1 MKLFISLLLPVL
13 IIFSLLS
20 GCRSYPA
27 VNNAAISGNIEN
39 LKSALQE
46 EKKVDQVDYYG
57 FTALCWA
64 TYYGNYGIINYLVN
78 QGADINFRTT
88 IRYGDIWKGS
98 TPLIIASY
106 YGYENV
112 VRLLLSKNAER
123 SITNDEGS
131 TALDYAVRFD
141 FAKIASLLKTK
152 GAQYTKPA
160 KKTQIILLT
169 DGSRMV
175 GEIIKQTRTS
185 ITIKT
190 KYTTMTIQKDKVKE
204 ILYK

>member
-1 MKLFISLLLPVL
+1 MKLFISLLLPVMIL
-13 IIFSLLS
+13 FSLLS

-27 VNNAAISGNIEN
+27 VNNAAISGDIEN
-39 LKSALQE
+39 LKKALQR

-57 FTALCWA
+57 FTALSWA
-64 TYYGNYGIINYLVN
+64 TYYGNYGIINYLIK

-88 IRYGDIWKGS
+88 MSYGDIIKGS

-123 SITNDEGS
+123 SIANAEGS

-141 FAKIASLLKTK
+141 FAKIASMLKTK
-152 GAQYTKPA
+152 GTQYTKPV

-185 ITIKT
+185 ITVKT